1 MKFYGREKEIADLH
15 AVRETSHS
23 FARFTVV
30 TGRRRVGKTEL
41 VRRAFDDGTDPYLH
55 LVITKKT
62 EKVQCAKLQKEI
74 SRVLGLSI
82 HGTCEH
88 FSELFEILMEESL
101 NRPYTLVL
109 DEFQEF
115 DKVDSSIFGEV
126 AGIWDRFHNRSKLNL
141 VVCGSVNRLMNKI
154 FFNDSEPLY
163 GRNTGRLNL
172 APFGTD
178 VLKVI
183 LKDFNKRYTNEALL
197 DLWAITGGVAR
208 YVELLMENG
217 ATTREKMI
225 DTMFGGIT
233 SFIDEGRTILSEEF
247 GKDYGTYYTILS
259 SIASGRTSYAEISNE
274 VGMDVG
280 GYLTRLETQ
289 FSLIAKKQ
297 PIFEKTTTKNCLYQ
311 IDDCFFR
318 FWFRFVVGYQ
328 DLIELGRMEDFK
340 EVVRRDMDVFT
351 GYALERYFYQKFKE
365 ESAYTKMG
373 GWWDRKGE
381 NEIDLVCTGAKKNAL
396 DFFEIKRNSSRI
408 DLDKLAAKSIAFFAK
423 NPELKSYKASFKSLS
438 IDDM

>member
-1 MKFYGREKEIADLH
+1 MKFYGREKELADLR
-15 AVRETSHS
+15 AVREISHR

-41 VRRAFDDGTDPYLH
+41 VRQAFDDGTDLYLH

-74 SRVLGLSI
+74 IRVLGISI
-82 HGTCEH
+82 HGVCAH
-88 FSELFEILMEESL
+88 FSELFEILMKESEEH
-101 NRPYTLVL
+101 PFTLVL

-126 AGIWDRFHNRSKLNL
+126 AGIWDRYHNRSKINL

-154 FFNDSEPLY
+154 FFDDSEPLY
-163 GRNTGRLNL
+163 GRNTGKLEL
-172 APFGTD
+172 APFETR
-178 VLKVI
+178 VLKDI
-183 LKDFNKRYTNEALL
+183 LADFRKRYTKDDLL
-197 DLWAITGGVAR
+197 DLWTITGGVAR
-208 YVELLMENG
+208 YVELLMESG
-217 ATTREKMI
+217 ATTRSKMI
-225 DTMFGGIT
+225 DTVFGGVT

-247 GKDYGTYYTILS
+247 GKDYGTYYTILA
-259 SIASGRTSYAEISNE
+259 SIAAGRTSYAEISNE

-280 GYLTRLETQ
+280 GYLTRLENQ
-289 FSLIAKKQ
+289 FSLISKKQ

-328 DLIELGRMEDFK
+328 DLIELGRMAELK
-340 EVVRRDMDVFT
+340 EIVHRDLDVFS
-351 GYALERYFYQKFKE
+351 GYALERYFLHKFKE
-365 ESAYTKMG
+365 ETSYAKMG

-381 NEIDLVCTGAKKNAL
+381 NEIDLVCSGL
-396 DFFEIKRNSSRI
+396 VPDVIDFYEIKRNRKRI
-408 DLDKLAAKSIAFFAK
+408 DLKKLEGKSVAFFAK
-423 NPELKSYKASFKSLS
+423 NPELKRCRATFNALSL
-438 IDDM
+438 DDM